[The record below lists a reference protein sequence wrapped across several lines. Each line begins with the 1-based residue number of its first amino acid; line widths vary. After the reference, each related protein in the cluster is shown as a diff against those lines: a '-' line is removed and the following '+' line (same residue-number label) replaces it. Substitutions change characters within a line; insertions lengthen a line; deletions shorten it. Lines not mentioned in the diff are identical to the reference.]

1 MIRLNTKIRYICNEG
16 TISKPYLAGLLL
28 LLAIIISPNYSKA
41 ATSDSEHIA
50 SAEKAIQNISTLQA
64 NFTQISSD
72 GSYAVG
78 TLYFRRP
85 FQMRLEYNLEE
96 PYNLI
101 TTRKWLIVDEPA
113 NKKASNYPISETPF
127 APLLKDT
134 VSLIGDDFSTTSR
147 ISDGL
152 VEINLRKDAG
162 ENPGEL
168 ILLFEPNDMNL
179 RGWIVID
186 TLGVKTKVTLQNEIY
201 GRELA
206 NKLFGKPLY

>member
-1 MIRLNTKIRYICNEG
+1 MMRLNTKIRYICNEG
-16 TISKPYLAGLLL
+16 TISKSYLAGLLL
-28 LLAIIISPNYSKA
+28 LLAIIILPNYSKA

-147 ISDGL
+147 MSDGL
-152 VEINLRKDAG
+152 VEIKLRKDAG

>member
-1 MIRLNTKIRYICNEG
+1 MMSFNTKIRNICNEG
-16 TISKPYLAGLLL
+16 TISNPYIAGLFL

-134 VSLIGDDFSTTSR
+134 VSLIGDDFRTTSR
-147 ISDGL
+147 MSDGL

-162 ENPGEL
+162 ENAGEL

>member
-1 MIRLNTKIRYICNEG
+1 MMRLNTKIRYICKKG

-41 ATSDSEHIA
+41 STSDSEHIA

-147 ISDGL
+147 MSDGL

>member
-1 MIRLNTKIRYICNEG
+1 MMSCNITIRHICNES
-16 TISKPYLAGLLL
+16 TISKPYLAGLFL
-28 LLAIIISPNYSKA
+28 LLAIIISPNYSNA
-41 ATSDSEHIA
+41 DTSDAELIA
-50 SAEKAIQNISTLQA
+50 RAEKTIQNISTLQA
-64 NFTQISSD
+64 DFTQISSYL
-72 GSYAVG
+72 SYAVG
-78 TLYFRRP
+78 TLYFRRT
-85 FQMRLEYNLEE
+85 FQIRLEYDLDE

-101 TTRKWLIVDEPA
+101 TTRKWLIIDEPA
-113 NKKASNYPISETPF
+113 DKKASNYPISETPF

-152 VEINLRKDAG
+152 VEINMRKDAG
-162 ENPGEL
+162 ENAGEL

-179 RGWIVID
+179 RGWIVTD
-186 TLGVKTKVTLQNEIY
+186 TLGVNTKVTLQNEIY

>member
-1 MIRLNTKIRYICNEG
+1 MMRLNTKIRYICDEG
-16 TISKPYLAGLLL
+16 TISKPYLVSVLL

-41 ATSDSEHIA
+41 ATSETEHIT

-147 ISDGL
+147 MSDGL
-152 VEINLRKDAG
+152 VEIKLRKDAG

-168 ILLFEPNDMNL
+168 ILLFEPNDMYL

>member
-1 MIRLNTKIRYICNEG
+1 MMRFNIKIRNICNEG
-16 TISKPYLAGLLL
+16 TTSKPYLAGLLL

-147 ISDGL
+147 MSDGL
-152 VEINLRKDAG
+152 VEIKLRKDAG

-206 NKLFGKPLY
+206 NKLFRKPLY

>member
-1 MIRLNTKIRYICNEG
+1 MMRFNTKIRHICNESA
-16 TISKPYLAGLLL
+16 IRKPYFAGLFL
-28 LLAIIISPNYSKA
+28 LLAIMISSNYSMA
-41 ATSDSEHIA
+41 DTSDAELIT
-50 SAEKAIQNISTLQA
+50 SAEMAIQNISTLQA

-101 TTRKWLIVDEPA
+101 TTRKWLIVDEPLE
-113 NKKASNYPISETPF
+113 KKVSNYPISETPF
-127 APLLKDT
+127 APLLKDKI
-134 VSLIGDDFSTTSR
+134 SLIGDDFSTTSR

-162 ENPGEL
+162 ENTGEL
-168 ILLFEPNDMNL
+168 NLLFEPNDMNL

-186 TLGVKTKVTLQNEIY
+186 TLGVKTTVTLQNEIY

>member
-1 MIRLNTKIRYICNEG
+1 M
-16 TISKPYLAGLLL
+16 
-28 LLAIIISPNYSKA
+28 AIIISPNYSKA

-78 TLYFRRP
+78 TFYFRRP

-147 ISDGL
+147 MSDGL
-152 VEINLRKDAG
+152 VEIKLRKDAG

-206 NKLFGKPLY
+206 NKLFRKPLY

>member
-1 MIRLNTKIRYICNEG
+1 MMRLNTKIRYICNEG

-28 LLAIIISPNYSKA
+28 LLAMIISPNYSKA

-147 ISDGL
+147 MSDGL

>member
-1 MIRLNTKIRYICNEG
+1 MMRLNTKIRYICNEG
-16 TISKPYLAGLLL
+16 TISKPYLAVLLL
-28 LLAIIISPNYSKA
+28 LLAMIISPNYSKA
-41 ATSDSEHIA
+41 ATLDSEHIA

-147 ISDGL
+147 MSDGL

>member
-1 MIRLNTKIRYICNEG
+1 MMRLNTKIRYICNEG
-16 TISKPYLAGLLL
+16 TISKPYLTGLLL
-28 LLAIIISPNYSKA
+28 LLAIIILPNYSKA

-147 ISDGL
+147 MSDGL
-152 VEINLRKDAG
+152 VEIKLRKDAG

>member
-1 MIRLNTKIRYICNEG
+1 MRLNTKIRYICNEG

-28 LLAIIISPNYSKA
+28 LLAMIISPNYSKA
-41 ATSDSEHIA
+41 ATLDSEHIA

-101 TTRKWLIVDEPA
+101 TTRKWLIVDEPT

-147 ISDGL
+147 MSDGL

>member
-1 MIRLNTKIRYICNEG
+1 MMRLNNKIRYICNEG
-16 TISKPYLAGLLL
+16 TISKPYLAVLLL
-28 LLAIIISPNYSKA
+28 LLAMIISPNYSKA
-41 ATSDSEHIA
+41 ATLDSEHIA

-113 NKKASNYPISETPF
+113 NKKASNYPISKTPF

-147 ISDGL
+147 MSDGL

>member
-1 MIRLNTKIRYICNEG
+1 
-16 TISKPYLAGLLL
+16 
-28 LLAIIISPNYSKA
+28 
-41 ATSDSEHIA
+41 
-50 SAEKAIQNISTLQA
+50 
-64 NFTQISSD
+64 
-72 GSYAVG
+72 
-78 TLYFRRP
+78 
-85 FQMRLEYNLEE
+85 MRLEYVLDE

-101 TTRKWLIVDEPA
+101 TTRRWLIIDEPA
-113 NKKASNYPISETPF
+113 NKKALNYPISETPF

-147 ISDGL
+147 TSDGL

-162 ENPGEL
+162 ENAGEL
-168 ILLFEPNDMNL
+168 ILLFEPKDMNL

-206 NKLFGKPLY
+206 NKLFGRPLY

>member
-1 MIRLNTKIRYICNEG
+1 MITFSLKFRQICDKNVIG
-16 TISKPYLAGLLL
+16 NPYPLGLLL
-28 LLAIIISPNYSKA
+28 LLAVIFFPDYSSPDTTETELITN
-41 ATSDSEHIA
+41 
-50 SAEKAIQNISTLQA
+50 AEEAIQNISTLQA

-85 FQMRLEYNLEE
+85 FQMRLEYKLEE

-113 NKKASNYPISETPF
+113 DKKAVNYPISETPF
-127 APLLKDT
+127 APLLKDK

-152 VEINLRKDAG
+152 VEIMLRKDAG
-162 ENPGEL
+162 ENAGKL
-168 ILLFEPNDMNL
+168 ILLFEPNGMNL

-201 GRELA
+201 GRKLA

>member
-147 ISDGL
+147 MSDGL

>member
-1 MIRLNTKIRYICNEG
+1 MMRLNTKIRYICNEG

-147 ISDGL
+147 MSDGL
-152 VEINLRKDAG
+152 VEIKLRKDAG

>member
-1 MIRLNTKIRYICNEG
+1 MRLNTKIRYICNEG
-16 TISKPYLAGLLL
+16 TMSKPYLAGFLL

-41 ATSDSEHIA
+41 STSDSEHIA

-147 ISDGL
+147 MSDGL
-152 VEINLRKDAG
+152 VEIKLRKDAG

>member
-147 ISDGL
+147 MSDGL
-152 VEINLRKDAG
+152 VEIKLRKDAG

>member
-1 MIRLNTKIRYICNEG
+1 MMSCNITIRHICNES
-16 TISKPYLAGLLL
+16 TISKPYLAGLFL
-28 LLAIIISPNYSKA
+28 LLAIIISPNYSNA
-41 ATSDSEHIA
+41 DTSDAELIA
-50 SAEKAIQNISTLQA
+50 RAEKTIQNISTLQA
-64 NFTQISSD
+64 DFTQISSYL
-72 GSYAVG
+72 SYAVG

-85 FQMRLEYNLEE
+85 FQMRLEYDLDE

-101 TTRKWLIVDEPA
+101 TTRKWLIIDEPA
-113 NKKASNYPISETPF
+113 DKKASNYPISETPF

-152 VEINLRKDAG
+152 VEINMRKDAG
-162 ENPGEL
+162 ENAGEL

-179 RGWIVID
+179 RGWIVTD
-186 TLGVKTKVTLQNEIY
+186 TLGVNTKVTLQNEIY

>member
-1 MIRLNTKIRYICNEG
+1 MMRLNTKIRYIPNEG

-41 ATSDSEHIA
+41 DTSDSEHIA

-147 ISDGL
+147 MSDGL

>member
-16 TISKPYLAGLLL
+16 SISKPYLAGLLL

-147 ISDGL
+147 MSDGL
-152 VEINLRKDAG
+152 VEIKLRKDAG

>member
-1 MIRLNTKIRYICNEG
+1 MMRLNTKIRYICNEG
-16 TISKPYLAGLLL
+16 TISMPYLAGLLL

-147 ISDGL
+147 MSDGL

-162 ENPGEL
+162 ENAGEL